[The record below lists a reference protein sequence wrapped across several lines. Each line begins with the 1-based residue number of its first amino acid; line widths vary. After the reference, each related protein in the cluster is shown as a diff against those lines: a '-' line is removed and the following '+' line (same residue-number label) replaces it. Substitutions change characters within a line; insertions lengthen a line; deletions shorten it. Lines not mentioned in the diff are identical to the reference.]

1 MKNLLSDLS
10 FQTVKYFLF
19 SQQTDLITKYV
30 GAMFVML
37 GMTSMLLRV
46 LFSRKPTVF
55 KDWCLESKKKEKT
68 VFDTRCRCDKC
79 IEKRKMKMNSS
90 DTVNQERE
98 PPQDNKTFIQLKT
111 LKNRKT
117 TKNQE
122 EQEHDQRGEEI
133 VLRVPN
139 LNN

>member
-1 MKNLLSDLS
+1 
-10 FQTVKYFLF
+10 
-19 SQQTDLITKYV
+19 
-30 GAMFVML
+30 
-37 GMTSMLLRV
+37 
-46 LFSRKPTVF
+46 
-55 KDWCLESKKKEKT
+55 
-68 VFDTRCRCDKC
+68 
-79 IEKRKMKMNSS
+79 MNSS